1 MSIFNSAYSMV
12 SGRLN
17 KGIQMTLQKILLFKI
32 KGFLHICGRTELK
45 ETFFSFMVSCFHK
58 LKGELPKKKITLF
71 LFFPHLFREIDKN
84 QSAIVLSSTGF
95 VIRLLRSLKVTGF
108 KQ

>member
-1 MSIFNSAYSMV
+1 MV

-58 LKGELPKKKITLF
+58 LKGELPKKK
-71 LFFPHLFREIDKN
+71 N
-84 QSAIVLSSTGF
+84 YIVSILSTF
-95 VIRLLRSLKVTGF
+95 VQRNRQKPVCHCPI
-108 KQ
+108 